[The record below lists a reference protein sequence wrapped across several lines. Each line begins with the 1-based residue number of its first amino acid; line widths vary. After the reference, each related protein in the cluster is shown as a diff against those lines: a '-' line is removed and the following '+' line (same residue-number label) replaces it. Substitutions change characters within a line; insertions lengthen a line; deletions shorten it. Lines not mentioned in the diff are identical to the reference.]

1 MGLIRV
7 TSEELRQQGNHT
19 ASVAQNVQDLLA
31 TLHSQIADL
40 STRWE
45 GAASSGFQSLFADW
59 QNGARTV
66 QQSLDG
72 IAKLLGVAAETYEN
86 AEQSIK
92 SSTQH

>member
-7 TSEELRQQGNHT
+7 TSEELRQQGGNT
-19 ASVAQNVQDLLA
+19 TSAAANVQDLLT
-31 TLHSQIADL
+31 TLQNQITDL

-45 GAASSGFQSLFADW
+45 GAASSSFQSLYADW

-66 QQSLDG
+66 HQSLEG
-72 IAKLLGVAAETYEN
+72 IAKLLGVAADTYEN